1 MLTKCFLK
9 DPLTVCILET
19 LTSEMPA
26 GETGVILV
34 QIIQPVSI
42 FGAFN
47 PDKPILTGSPPTL

>member
-1 MLTKCFLK
+1 MYWMLTKCFLK
-9 DPLTVCILET
+9 DPLTVCVLET

-42 FGAFN
+42 F
-47 PDKPILTGSPPTL
+47 